1 MTNIYYNNPSLR
13 LYTKN
18 KNNKYFPHYEM
29 LDTDE
34 FEQDLEKYLPN
45 EKIYFYTL
53 FFNNEYNDSL
63 KKYLLSNDK
72 IQVDKIYCQPDFWQF
87 YVCYIAVHKK

>member
-1 MTNIYYNNPSLR
+1 
-13 LYTKN
+13 
-18 KNNKYFPHYEM
+18 M
-29 LDTDE
+29 LDTDA